1 MRPRLLAAALLAAST
16 LFGAT
21 QLHAA
26 PTAKERAEAKTAWTK
41 GKKLVAQEK
50 WVEAVEAFRTA
61 SELAPSAQYQLDL
74 ARALAEAGELLEAKQ
89 TAELVVR
96 STEANTQ
103 MAKNAAKKLADSLA
117 PRIPTLEIAVRG
129 EAAASA
135 TVTLNGDEVQAGSPM
150 ALDPGSYLVRAVAEG
165 GGEAKSKVELVE
177 GEQRRVELVLEA
189 PTSSPGT
196 VSAPSEPGSG
206 GTMLPAAIAFGV
218 GGAGIVLGSVF
229 GILGFHET
237 AAVTEVC
244 GGTTCPPDRAADVD
258 RVQMYGTVSTV
269 SFAVGGLGLATG
281 LVLAFTVG
289 ADDAPDEA
297 GAWVQPY
304 VGAGELGVVG
314 RF

>member
-1 MRPRLLAAALLAAST
+1 MRPRFLAATLVAAST
-16 LFGAT
+16 LFGAA

-50 WVEAVEAFRTA
+50 WVEAIELFRAA

-89 TAELVVR
+89 TAELVVS

-129 EAAASA
+129 DAAPSA
-135 TVTLNGDEVQAGSPM
+135 TVTLNGDEVQAGSPL

-165 GGEAKSKVELVE
+165 GAEAKSKVDLVE
-177 GEQRRVELVLEA
+177 GEQRKIELVLEA
-189 PTSSPGT
+189 ATKSEGAA
-196 VSAPSEPGSG
+196 SAPGDESSG
-206 GTMLPAAIAFGV
+206 GTMVPAAIAFGV
-218 GGAGIVLGSVF
+218 GGAGVVLGSVF

-237 AAVTEVC
+237 SAVTEVC
-244 GGTTCPPDRAADVD
+244 GGTVCPPDRAADVD

-281 LVLAFTVG
+281 IVLALTVG

-297 GAWVQPY
+297 SAWVQPY
-304 VGAGELGVVG
+304 VGAGEVGVVG